1 MQSESIIYLFVSI
14 SLLIT
19 LIYFSKR
26 AKTNNQIYL
35 FIFLTLLI
43 DIQHFSIF
51 MTGTLYFE
59 VISSYVYPDTTRWL
73 AGVIMILQMCI
84 WPKKA

>member
-14 SLLIT
+14 SLLFT
-19 LIYFSKR
+19 LIFFSKR

-35 FIFLTLLI
+35 FVFITLLI

-51 MTGTLYFE
+51 MGGTLYFE
-59 VISSYVYPDTTRWL
+59 AISSNVYPNSTRWL